1 VGGVG
6 GDPFVKTDFVVPS
19 KSHFVFLSLVLH
31 SGVYFLLEKK
41 SQKDISKEE
50 KQATQNMRLKSLPC
64 GKTKVAL
71 LCVKE
76 NISMSQPGSGS
87 IQRATYFEQTI
98 LLLCQ

>member
-1 VGGVG
+1 MGG

-19 KSHFVFLSLVLH
+19 ESHFVFLSLVLH
-31 SGVYFLLEKK
+31 SGVYFYWRKSHKK
-41 SQKDISKEE
+41 TSKAE

-64 GKTKVAL
+64 EKKVAL

-87 IQRATYFEQTI
+87 IQRATYFETNNPS
-98 LLLCQ
+98 LVSVMM